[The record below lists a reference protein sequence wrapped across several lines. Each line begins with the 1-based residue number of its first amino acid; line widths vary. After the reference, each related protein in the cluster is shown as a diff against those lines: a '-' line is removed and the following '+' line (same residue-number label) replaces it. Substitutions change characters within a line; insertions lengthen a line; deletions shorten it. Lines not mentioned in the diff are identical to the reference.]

1 MKYCYKILFM
11 RKIMVFL
18 QKSRKIYSTLK
29 LSAILLYSLY
39 YVSEVK
45 NKCLAYFTFAI

>member
-29 LSAILLYSLY
+29 RNLLYSLY

>member
-29 LSAILLYSLY
+29 RNLLY

>member
-29 LSAILLYSLY
+29 RNFIVFIVLCERSK
-39 YVSEVK
+39 E
-45 NKCLAYFTFAI
+45 